1 VLLHGF
7 GGCAQN
13 WYPFTAEL
21 SEHHRLIKRPGL
33 RYRMHPMHQGRERFH
48 YTLPGCFNRAICEER
63 KSDAAAVLVSPM
75 LFLDPFSSRS
85 RPLDSRRR

>member
-1 VLLHGF
+1 VTLRYARERTAIGGQTVQLNNIQMYYEEHGAGKPLVLLHGF

-33 RYRMHPMHQGRERFH
+33 HYRMHPMHQGRERF
-48 YTLPGCFNRAICEER
+48 R
-63 KSDAAAVLVSPM
+63 SPM
-75 LFLDPFSSRS
+75 SPH
-85 RPLDSRRR
+85 